1 MSLTSL
7 RDDHS
12 ASAVINFLD
21 GFQQKI
27 SLFHQKNDY

>member
-7 RDDHS
+7 HDHS